1 VVKSAKAKGKTTL
14 VIWFHFLGGS
24 GADWEQSLKSQLGD
38 QLPSV
43 EWYFPNAPQR
53 PVTNYDGK
61 VASCWFDQLEGQVM
75 EGMETPGLEESVAFV
90 HALLRQAEALGM
102 PPQRIILGGMS
113 QGGVLALKAGLTYER
128 PLAGIA
134 AISAWVPPSL
144 NGNIRHPSTPLFLGN
159 GDIDEVVPVDI
170 FQKGQQKL
178 QKAGCSRISTKI
190 YPGLMHTFKP
200 CEREDIKGFI
210 NSVLQCAGQGHCATV
225 ASIKMGSRG
234 QSYLPATAVA
244 TPLRN
249 FRCPRAPAAAR
260 PPASEVAGIHADR
273 HRRHECVERG
283 VRPEHRVFVA
293 REAAP
298 ADAPVEAGAPLA
310 VLRLEV
316 VERGH
321 EPLDGP

>member
-1 VVKSAKAKGKTTL
+1 LPGNSGTSAGFETVVKSAKAKGKTTL

-249 FRCPRAPAAAR
+249 FAAAK
-260 PPASEVAGIHADR
+260 P
-273 HRRHECVERG
+273 
-283 VRPEHRVFVA
+283 
-293 REAAP
+293 
-298 ADAPVEAGAPLA
+298 
-310 VLRLEV
+310 
-316 VERGH
+316 
-321 EPLDGP
+321 